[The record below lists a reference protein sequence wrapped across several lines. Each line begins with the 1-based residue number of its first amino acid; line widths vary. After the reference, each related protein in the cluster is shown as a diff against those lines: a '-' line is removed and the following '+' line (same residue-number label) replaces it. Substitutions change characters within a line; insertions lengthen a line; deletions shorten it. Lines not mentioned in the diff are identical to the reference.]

1 MRRRAE
7 SGGDRRGASR
17 SAAATGVA
25 IASLVLAGCSSVGL
39 GGKAPK
45 YPSHPVSVFHLRPGE
60 CLNPPGKVQAQV
72 SELKVLSCDAPH
84 TQQVYALLKAPGS
97 DNYPGAQV
105 LQKFANAKCLQHF
118 AGFVGVAYQHST
130 LFYTYLLP
138 SVRSWA
144 AGDRTVTCL
153 VTTTGAKLTSSVK
166 GSKR

>member
-1 MRRRAE
+1 M
-7 SGGDRRGASR
+7 
-17 SAAATGVA
+17 
-25 IASLVLAGCSSVGL
+25 
-39 GGKAPK
+39 
-45 YPSHPVSVFHLRPGE
+45 FHLRSGE

-72 SELKVLSCDAPH
+72 SDLKVLSCHAPH
-84 TQQVYALLKAPGS
+84 TQQVYALLKAPGG
-97 DNYPGAQV
+97 DNYPGAQS